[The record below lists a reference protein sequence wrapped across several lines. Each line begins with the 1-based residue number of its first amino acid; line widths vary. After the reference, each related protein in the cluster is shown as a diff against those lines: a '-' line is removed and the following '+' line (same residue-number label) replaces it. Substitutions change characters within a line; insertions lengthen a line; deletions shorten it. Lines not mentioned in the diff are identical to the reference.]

1 MRFIFNPCPDCGH
14 YEDPYIYRNVVRD
27 YKGDMIDSTV
37 KAVCRNCEWETLGHK
52 NVEKCANDWNQS
64 GAYFVEYQ
72 VPKVEC
78 ELPF

>member
-1 MRFIFNPCPDCGH
+1 
-14 YEDPYIYRNVVRD
+14 
-27 YKGDMIDSTV
+27 V

-72 VPKVEC
+72 VPEIGC
-78 ELPF
+78 ELF